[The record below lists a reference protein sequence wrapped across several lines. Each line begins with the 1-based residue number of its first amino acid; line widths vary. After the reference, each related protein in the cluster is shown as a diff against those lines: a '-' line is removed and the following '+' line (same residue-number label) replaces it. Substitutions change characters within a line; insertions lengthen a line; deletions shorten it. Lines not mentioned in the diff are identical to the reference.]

1 MWSWHKAK
9 KYAVEMRSIA
19 SFAVR
24 RGPLVLLFWL
34 IAIAGVNVLVPQ
46 LDKVIAHDTT
56 AFIPSYAKSMQ
67 AFRDLDQAFGG
78 GHSQTFA
85 FVAVE
90 RKTGI
95 TSADELWLQS
105 LTAKLSADPAH
116 FSSVP
121 DLTQPGMFD
130 ALLSKDHQALYL
142 QIGLPGPVGA
152 PQTDDQVALLRAD
165 VAKAPAGL
173 SAYVTGTPA
182 TIADTQNSIQS
193 NIAKITIITV
203 VLIGIILFLLYRSI
217 PMTVAVLTFIGAAL
231 GLGRGLVA
239 LAGQEHLFHVST
251 FTASFV
257 TAVVLGAA
265 TDYAIFLLSRFHELR
280 RAGVEAH
287 EAARDATVNTASVIV
302 GSALTVALALASMA
316 FAHIAMF
323 NTTGPAV
330 SLAILSTLALS
341 LSFLP
346 ALIAFAG
353 PRGWL
358 DPKRQ
363 RSEASW
369 NRLGNYIVTKPARVL
384 ALGLLPLLLLAFF
397 FPLAKVAYDQRRT
410 LPAGEQSSLGYQLL
424 DRHFP
429 PNEVLADYILVT
441 TDHSVRNSADL
452 AAIEKAAAA
461 VAAVPGVASV
471 RTVTRPLGT
480 TLTQAS
486 LAYQMGQA
494 GHQLGTASH
503 QVAQGAQ
510 AAHQLNSGANQLSA
524 GASQAASGA
533 QQILTGAN
541 ALAAGMPK
549 LSSGADSAH
558 GGSAQLESGA
568 RLLAASLNS
577 GADQAQLAV
586 NGLGLAYNALNQS
599 SLCGLDPYCSRARA
613 GIGQIYAAERD
624 QLVPG
629 MRKAATAA
637 QQIASGAGS
646 LKVGLAQLQAG
657 LAQANTG
664 TAELRSGQA
673 LLASKLGDLAN
684 GASQVANGTG
694 QMATKVSGLGS
705 GLANASTFLNGASST
720 AGQSGSGG
728 FYLPPAAFRDPR
740 FATATNAFVSPDGR
754 SVRMISV
761 SATDAFGNAAM
772 DRVPQLAAA
781 VKKALAGTHLA
792 NAKVEMTGLP
802 AADGDIKTLAN
813 EDFNHTALAAL
824 IVVLIILLLL
834 LRSLLASVFL
844 MASVVLSYAA
854 AVGLGVLVWQDLL
867 GKPLDWT
874 IPSIAFV
881 LLVAVGADYNMLLV
895 KRIHD
900 EAPNGERHGI
910 AHAVAVTGSVIT
922 AAGLIFASSV
932 FAMMAGN
939 VLTLEQ
945 LGFTIGMGLLLDT
958 FIVRTLVVPA
968 FATLIGRNLWWPSNR
983 GGRRR
988 ASSEPGV
995 KREVVYAA
1003 PPPPP
1008 PLA

>member
-1 MWSWHKAK
+1 MG
-9 KYAVEMRSIA
+9 RIA
-19 SFAVR
+19 AFAVR
-24 RGPLVLLFWL
+24 RGPVVLLFWL
-34 IAIAGVNVLVPQ
+34 IAIAGFNVLVPQ

-56 AFIPSYAKSMQ
+56 AFIPSYAKSMV
-67 AFRDLDQAFGG
+67 AFRHLDQEFGDG
-78 GHSQTFA
+78 KSQTFA

-90 RKTGI
+90 RKSGL
-95 TSADELWLQS
+95 TSRDELWLQS
-105 LTAKLSADPAH
+105 LTARLAADPTH

-130 ALLSKDHQALYL
+130 ALQSKDHQALYL

-152 PQTDDQVALLRAD
+152 PQTDDQVAKLRSE
-165 VAKAPAGL
+165 VGTAPTGL

-193 NIAKITIITV
+193 SIAKITVITV

-231 GLGRGLVA
+231 GLARGVVA

-280 RAGVEAH
+280 RAGVEAK
-287 EAARDATVNTASVIV
+287 EAARDATVSTASVIV

-341 LSFLP
+341 LTFLP
-346 ALIAFAG
+346 AMIALVG

-358 DPKRQ
+358 DPKVQ
-363 RSEASW
+363 RSEKAW
-369 NRLGNYIVTKPARVL
+369 NRLGTFIVTKPARVL
-384 ALGLLPLLLLAFF
+384 ALGLIPLLLLAAF

-424 DRHFP
+424 DKHFP
-429 PNEVLADYILVT
+429 PNEVLADYLLIT
-441 TDHSVRNSADL
+441 TDHNVRNSADL

-461 VAAVPGVASV
+461 VANVPGVESV

-486 LAYQMGQA
+486 LAYQMGVA
-494 GHQLGTASH
+494 GKQLGSASK
-503 QVAQGAQ
+503 QVTKGAR
-510 AAHQLNSGANQLSA
+510 AAHQLNSGANELSA
-524 GASQAASGA
+524 GASQAATGA
-533 QQILTGAN
+533 QQVLSGAN
-541 ALAAGMPK
+541 QLASGLPK
-549 LSSGADSAH
+549 LASGASSAKS
-558 GGSAQLESGA
+558 GSSQLQAGA
-568 RLLAASLNS
+568 RLLAESLSS

-586 NGLGLAYNALNQS
+586 SGLGLAYNALKQS
-599 SLCGLDPYCSRARA
+599 PLCGIDPYCSRARA
-613 GIGQIYAAERD
+613 GIAKIYTAERD

-629 MRKAATAA
+629 MRQAADAA
-637 QQIASGAGS
+637 NRIASGAGS
-646 LKVGLAQLQAG
+646 LTTGLSQLQSG
-657 LAQANTG
+657 LAQANG
-664 TAELRSGQA
+664 GATALRDGQA
-673 LLASKLGDLAN
+673 LLASKLGELAN
-684 GASQVANGTG
+684 GAGQVANGTG
-694 QMATKVSGLGS
+694 QMASQVSGLGS
-705 GLANASTFLNGASST
+705 GLASASTFLNGASST

-740 FATATNAFVSPDGR
+740 FATASNAFVSPNGR
-754 SVRMISV
+754 SVRMIEI

-772 DRVPQLAAA
+772 DRVPKLVAA
-781 VKKALAGTHLA
+781 VQKALAGTPMS
-792 NAKVEMTGLP
+792 NARVEITGLP
-802 AADGDIKTLAN
+802 AADGDIKTLAG

-824 IVVLIILLLL
+824 IVVLIILMLL
-834 LRSLLASVFL
+834 LRSVLASVFL

-854 AVGLGVLVWQDLL
+854 AVGLGVLVWQDLI

-900 EAPNGERHGI
+900 EAPNGEREGI
-910 AHAVAVTGSVIT
+910 ARAVSVTGSVIT

-968 FATLIGRNLWWPSNR
+968 FATLLGPNLWWPSNR
-983 GGRRR
+983 GRGSKIKADAEPEVDRSRDFVQTARR
-988 ASSEPGV
+988 AV
-995 KREVVYAA
+995 

-1008 PLA
+1008 KLLHG